1 MLLSWKTL
9 SDVSTESLLIV
20 FLVVGKVAQML
31 IVCTSAPCFAT
42 CEVVLAAA
50 LTSSRSL
57 VTKVMRLNACVMW
70 KSSRKISWHSGYSMS
85 SSNHKER
92 SRTKQTRGMLRL
104 KNNLLRP
111 WKSQAP
117 GEPGPMAFRTEHW
130 LTNSQINSSHPG
142 SHLWGAPE
150 CNPID
155 PN

>member
-1 MLLSWKTL
+1 MQAHDSPRTDDMKSFRGLERALRREELDGSSPGRLQGGQAAQKKKGREGAR
-9 SDVSTESLLIV
+9 VGIV
-20 FLVVGKVAQML
+20 NHNRHTVQ
-31 IVCTSAPCFAT
+31 
-42 CEVVLAAA
+42 
-50 LTSSRSL
+50 R
-57 VTKVMRLNACVMW
+57 
-70 KSSRKISWHSGYSMS
+70 
-85 SSNHKER
+85 HKER